1 MRSVGLIFF
10 GGDRLGDLIESGVGY
25 EGISGCSV
33 GKPAAA
39 LSRARFTEPEGLC
52 FLFFGLPSPVSVSVD
67 PRLSD
72 SISGCT
78 WDGTEVFKSYL
89 KDATGN
95 DCHLRLPAL
104 PLASEAFQRQ
114 GWSLDN

>member
-1 MRSVGLIFF
+1 MRSVGLVSF
-10 GGDRLGDLIESGVGY
+10 GGDRLGDLVESDVGY
-25 EGISGCSV
+25 GGISGCSV
-33 GKPAAA
+33 GRPAAA

-78 WDGTEVFKSYL
+78 WDETEIFKSFL
-89 KDATGN
+89 IDATDT

-104 PLASEAFQRQ
+104 LLATEAFRCQ

>member
-1 MRSVGLIFF
+1 MRLVGLMSF

-25 EGISGCSV
+25 GGISGCSV

-52 FLFFGLPSPVSVSVD
+52 FPFFDLPSPVSVSVD

-72 SISGCT
+72 SISRCT
-78 WDGTEVFKSYL
+78 WDGAEVFKSYL
-89 KDATGN
+89 MDATGN
-95 DCHLRLPAL
+95 DCYLRLPAPL
-104 PLASEAFQRQ
+104 LASEAFPRQ